1 MNGNL
6 LDKTRNIGI
15 MAHID
20 AGKTTATERILFY
33 TGVSHRLGEVHDG
46 KAVMDWMEQEQERGI
61 TITSAAT
68 ACSWKG
74 HRINIIDTPGH
85 VDFTIEVERSLR
97 VLDGAIAIFCGVG
110 GVEPQSEAVWKQA
123 DRYKVPRIAFIN
135 KMDRTGA
142 DHLSVIDMMKK
153 RLNTQP
159 VLLQIPIGR
168 EESFRGVVD
177 LISMKAFVFDEES
190 MGMNFSVSD
199 CPDELLD
206 EANRA
211 REALVESACELDE
224 VLLEQYLE
232 GDSNLPADSIQ
243 RALRKGT
250 LDLKITP
257 VLVGAAFKNK
267 GIQQLLD
274 AVVDYLPSPCDVPP
288 IQGKD
293 ARGKIVERYPNGTFA
308 ALAFKIMN
316 DPYTGN
322 LTFLRVYS
330 GTIPAGASVY
340 NSSREKKERVG
351 RILKMHANQR
361 EDIKEAS
368 AGDIVAVLGLKYTR
382 TGDTL
387 TDGQDP
393 VMLESMEFPEP
404 VISVAIAPKS
414 RDDGEKLSKA
424 LTRLLSEDPS
434 LHVQIDR
441 DSGQTVLSGMGELHL
456 EIVADRLLREFHVAA
471 DVGEPE
477 VAYRETLTKPSK
489 AHYRH
494 VKQTGGKGQFAEVMM
509 EVEPKERGQGFEFVD
524 KIVGGAIPKEF
535 IKPVEEGVRKA
546 MEAGVLA
553 GRAVVDVKVTLT
565 DGKYHEVDSSEMAFR
580 TAGFMAFKEAAKQ
593 SAPIL
598 LEPIMDVE
606 LVIPGEFIGDVLG
619 DLTARRGK
627 ILGLE
632 SRAGIQTVG
641 ARVPLARMFGYATD
655 LRSLTQGRGSFTMR
669 FSHHEPAPQ
678 SVTEKV
684 IAKFRES
691 GGAHGQGEV

>member
-1 MNGNL
+1 MKGDL
-6 LDKTRNIGI
+6 LEQTRNIGI

-46 KAVMDWMEQEQERGI
+46 KAIMDWMEQEQERGI

-68 ACSWKG
+68 ACSWRS
-74 HRINIIDTPGH
+74 HRINVIDTPGH

-97 VLDGAIAIFCGVG
+97 VLDGAIAIFCAVG
-110 GVEPQSEAVWKQA
+110 GVEPQSETVWKQA
-123 DRYKVPRIAFIN
+123 DRYGIPRVAFIN

-142 DHLSVIDMMKK
+142 DHLRVTEMMKT
-153 RLNTQP
+153 RLLANP
-159 VLLQIPIGR
+159 VLMQIPIGR
-168 EESFRGVVD
+168 EDGFRGVVD
-177 LISMKAFVFDEES
+177 LISMKAIVFDEES
-190 MGMNFSVSD
+190 MGMNLEVTA
-199 CPDELLD
+199 CPDELLE
-206 EANRA
+206 EASAA
-211 REALVESACELDE
+211 RERLVESACELDDE
-224 VLLEQYLE
+224 LLAQYLE
-232 GDSNLPADSIQ
+232 GDTDISADRIQ
-243 RALRKGT
+243 RAIRKGA

-257 VLVGAAFKNK
+257 VLLGAAFKNK

-274 AVVDYLPSPCDVPP
+274 AVVDYLPSPVDVPP

-293 ARGKIVERYPNGTFA
+293 LKGKTVERYPNGKFA

-330 GTIPAGASVY
+330 GAVAAGSSVY
-340 NSSREKKERVG
+340 NAGREKKERIG
-351 RILKMHANQR
+351 RLLKMHANQR
-361 EDIKEAS
+361 EEIKEAS
-368 AGDIVAVLGLKYTR
+368 AGDIVAAVGLKYTR

-387 TDGQDP
+387 TDSEDP
-393 VMLESMEFPEP
+393 LILESMEFPEP
-404 VISVAIAPKS
+404 VISVALTPKS
-414 RDDGEKLSKA
+414 RDDGDKLSRA
-424 LTRLLSEDPS
+424 LGRLLSEDPS
-434 LHVQIDR
+434 LHVRVDG
-441 DSGQTVLSGMGELHL
+441 DSGQTILSGMGELHL

-471 DVGEPE
+471 EVGEPE
-477 VAYRETLTKPSK
+477 VAYRETLTKPCK
-489 AHYRH
+489 ARYRH
-494 VKQTGGKGQFAEVMM
+494 VKQSGGKGQFAEVSI
-509 EVEPKERGQGFEFVD
+509 EVEPRNRGAGFEFVD

-535 IKPVEEGVRKA
+535 IRPVEIGIRGA
-546 MEAGVLA
+546 MESGVVA
-553 GRAVVDVKVTLT
+553 GRPVVDVKVALV
-565 DGKYHEVDSSEMAFR
+565 DGKHHEVDSSEMAFR
-580 TAGFMAFKEAAKQ
+580 TAGSMAFKEAAKHG
-593 SAPIL
+593 AAIV

-606 LVIPGEFIGDVLG
+606 LVVPGEFLGDVLG

-641 ARVPLARMFGYATD
+641 ARAPLARMFGYATD

-669 FSHHEPAPQ
+669 FSHYEPAPQ
-678 SVTEKV
+678 FVTEKV